1 MSVQPPT
8 DRHAGWSADVGGET
22 LGPFK
27 LVDEVA
33 RGELASVWRV
43 RPVEGESGT
52 APLVVKRLHRQHLRN
67 PEYRSAL
74 EREAELAAGF
84 RAQGFVTA
92 LRFERTP
99 EPYAVMEYVEGQNLA
114 LLLASARRHDAES
127 ARFALPLIVDT
138 LNALEQLHRG
148 QGAQGGLVHQAPV
161 ARHILAGVDGG
172 ARLLDFTLAM
182 GPGTPR
188 APLCDH
194 RLQPAE
200 MAPEQVLAPSMVDA
214 RADVFIVGVVLW
226 EMLTGLRLFDGKNPL
241 ESQRRMLSGAI
252 GAPSEA
258 SKGVPQAFDRV
269 CRRALARPRGERYA
283 TAQEMATELRDEAMR
298 VGLWAEPAEVGAWV
312 RTTKELGRTAP
323 RTMPRDYA
331 RSEAAQTMM
340 GIGGPNPAVLSIA
353 DSYRQSQ
360 PGSSRGGRRLR
371 STQSQPPVRRDSS
384 IAIGEEGAESTA
396 LVTRGRSE
404 PPREPMPEPR
414 EYSPE
419 VGAPDLSQLG
429 AQIDFDDVSYAP
441 RRKGGPGF
449 GMIVLAV
456 LGVAVAGFGAYMVRA
471 RSGAPLQAQTFGAAP
486 AHEPASAEVPPA
498 AWPPPATPVDGNAAS
513 AAVEPP
519 PASAPAVAPLEAPA
533 KDVAQ
538 ESATKDAD
546 AKAVAAK
553 EAAAREA
560 AREAAAREAA
570 AREAAA
576 RDAAAKEA
584 AVKAAAKT
592 AKEAPAKQTA
602 KAPAAEEK
610 PASHGGSDKRRPA
623 SKGEQAPRWDVS
635 STLGSGESKPEW
647 VKPSPGW
654 NSAAPAKEREAGGG
668 AQADLPINP
677 Y

>member
-22 LGPFK
+22 LGPFS
-27 LVDEVA
+27 LVDEIA

-43 RPVEGESGT
+43 RPIEGESGT
-52 APLVVKRLHRQHLRN
+52 APLVVKRLHRQHARN

-114 LLLASARRHDAES
+114 VLLANARRHDAES

-148 QGAQGGLVHQAPV
+148 QSAHGSLVHQAPV
-161 ARHILAGVDGG
+161 ARHILAGVDGS
-172 ARLLDFTLAM
+172 ARLIDFTLAM
-182 GPGTPR
+182 GPAIAR

-194 RLQPAE
+194 RLQPVE
-200 MAPEQVLAPSMVDA
+200 MAPEQVLAPTMVDA
-214 RADVFIVGVVLW
+214 RADIFIVGVTLW
-226 EMLTGLRLFDGKNPL
+226 EMLTGQRLFDGKNPL
-241 ESQRRMLSGAI
+241 ESQRRMLSGTI

-269 CRRALARPRGERYA
+269 CRRALARPRGERYP
-283 TAQEMATELRDEAMR
+283 TAQEMAAELRDEAMR

-323 RTMPRDYA
+323 RTVPREYA

-360 PGSSRGGRRLR
+360 SGSSRGGRRLR
-371 STQSQPPVRRDSS
+371 STQSNPPVRRDSS
-384 IAIGEEGAESTA
+384 IPIGEEGAESSA
-396 LVTRGRSE
+396 LVTRGRSQPPLE
-404 PPREPMPEPR
+404 PEMEPIREPAQDLM
-414 EYSPE
+414 
-419 VGAPDLSQLG
+419 APDLSQLG
-429 AQIDFDDVSYAP
+429 AGMDFDDGSYAP

-456 LGVAVAGFGAYMVRA
+456 LGVALAGFGAYMVRA
-471 RSGAPLQAQTFGAAP
+471 RSSSPTKAQTFGAAP
-486 AHEPASAEVPPA
+486 VHEAASAEVPPA
-498 AWPPPATPVDGNAAS
+498 AWPPPVAPVDTRAAS
-513 AAVEPP
+513 EAIQAPPQVAPRDVAPEAPVKEAAVK
-519 PASAPAVAPLEAPA
+519 EAAA
-533 KDVAQ
+533 KQA
-538 ESATKDAD
+538 
-546 AKAVAAK
+546 AAK
-553 EAAAREA
+553 EAAAKE
-560 AREAAAREAA
+560 
-570 AREAAA
+570 
-576 RDAAAKEA
+576 AAAKEA
-584 AVKAAAKT
+584 AAKAAAKSAKEAAAKEAASREAAAKEAT
-592 AKEAPAKQTA
+592 AKEAPAKETA
-602 KAPAAEEK
+602 KAPAEDK
-610 PASHGGSDKRRPA
+610 PAHGSSEKRRA
-623 SKGEQAPRWDVS
+623 SSKGEQAPRWDVS
-635 STLGSGESKPEW
+635 STLGGGESKAEW
-647 VKPSPGW
+647 SKPSPGW
-654 NSAAPAKEREAGGG
+654 SNPTPAKPREAGSA
-668 AQADLPINP
+668 AQPDLPINP